1 MQQALASVP
10 AQLRNSDTESKN
22 YINLAKIGLKQGL
35 TPQQIADKF
44 TGFTIA
50 NKAVE
55 PFATK
60 LRNTYNALENA
71 KVEDIKT
78 IAQLVNSND
87 YDGAT
92 RKVENTAYASL
103 GSDKQGMENNVAKYV
118 RAFDRINEF
127 VSKNPNK
134 IGAIQGYFS
143 GGMRN
148 WTGDASVSQALAD
161 MAALNSQLIS
171 QNVKGVP
178 SDLDTQMLS
187 QSFSTLTSG
196 EANITGVL
204 QQTKNEMIN
213 SLNADRSRL
222 GLPELTDKDVGNYKD
237 RASLY
242 MGEKKEVKPTDAP
255 KTYKNYF

>member
-1 MQQALASVP
+1 M
-10 AQLRNSDTESKN
+10 N
-22 YINLAKIGLKQGL
+22 
-35 TPQQIADKF
+35 PQQIADKF
-44 TGFTIA
+44 LGFTIA
-50 NKAVE
+50 DKTAE
-55 PFATK
+55 PFAQK

-71 KVEDIKT
+71 KTDEIKT
-78 IAQLVNSND
+78 IAQLINAKD
-87 YDGAT
+87 FDGAT

-103 GSDKQGMENNVAKYV
+103 GADKQGMENNVAKYV

-127 VSKNPNK
+127 VSKNPDK

-178 SDLDTQMLS
+178 SDLDTQMLA

-204 QQTKNEMIN
+204 QQTKNEMIS

-222 GLPELTDKDVGNYKD
+222 GLPELSDTDVGDYKN
-237 RASLY
+237 RTKLY
-242 MGEKKEVKPTDAP
+242 TGEKKEVTSPAGTK
-255 KTYKNYF
+255 KSYSNYFSK